1 MIKASVRSFAIVLLL
16 AHPVIGGELNGTLSS
31 RLDFYPENADG
42 TASEGRSVEVK
53 IDAFHDFE
61 ESRIVGEFI
70 VRGDEKDS
78 GRRITEARQ
87 AYFRTPFA
95 GFDVFLGNRQEFWGK
110 AESKNVVDLINQSDA
125 AANEGKSGKLGA
137 LSISAERYV
146 DIGDLQLWYI
156 SGFREKTF
164 NDRDA
169 HPSSGLT
176 VNSAQYARKDG
187 KDADDFAVR
196 LSSFVGDWDLAGS
209 VFYGTAR
216 DPILTL
222 AVGRKALNPY
232 YALQKS
238 IGLEAQYTGDVTLL
252 KWESL
257 HGTQSSLIGTHN
269 FSAAV
274 AGIEYTYY
282 RSFETKLDIGLIG
295 EIQHDDRPQA
305 AANQFGVAGVR
316 LVFNDI
322 ADSNILF
329 LLSADSK
336 MDQSIVS
343 LEASQRI
350 NDVTSVKLTSQ
361 FYNARTATSAYG
373 QLSDDDAVTLTLNMF
388 F

>member
-1 MIKASVRSFAIVLLL
+1 MIAFTARSFAIALLL
-16 AHPVIGGELNGTLSS
+16 AQPAFAVEINGTLSS
-31 RLDFYPENADG
+31 RLDFYPDHADG
-42 TASEGRSVEVK
+42 TASEGRSAEVK
-53 IDAFHDFE
+53 IDAFHDFG

-70 VRGDEKDS
+70 ARGDEKDS

-87 AYFRTPFA
+87 AYLRTPLA
-95 GFDVFLGNRQEFWGK
+95 GFDVFVGNRQEFWGK
-110 AESKNVVDLINQSDA
+110 TESKNVVDVINQSDA

-137 LSISAERYV
+137 PSISAERYL

-156 SGFREKTF
+156 SSFREKTF
-164 NDRDA
+164 NDSDA
-169 HPSSGLT
+169 HPSSGLP
-176 VNSAQYARKDG
+176 VNSAQYARKVG
-187 KDADDFAVR
+187 KDADDFAAR
-196 LSSFVGDWDLAGS
+196 FSSFAGDWDLSGS

-216 DPILTL
+216 DPILSV
-222 AVGRKALNPY
+222 ASDGSALNPY

-257 HGTQSSLIGTHN
+257 HGTQSSLIGAHD
-269 FSAAV
+269 FAAAV

-282 RSFETKLDIGLIG
+282 GPFETIWDFGLIG

-305 AANQFGVAGVR
+305 AANQFVVAGVR

-329 LLSADSK
+329 LASVDRKA
-336 MDQSIVS
+336 DQSFVS
-343 LEASQRI
+343 LEASRRI

-361 FYNARTATSAYG
+361 FYNARTATSAFG

>member
-1 MIKASVRSFAIVLLL
+1 MITSSARSFAIVLLL
-16 AHPVIGGELNGTLSS
+16 AQPAFALEVNGTLSS
-31 RLDFYPENADG
+31 RLDFYPDHADG
-42 TASEGRSVEVK
+42 TASEGRSAELKV
-53 IDAFHDFE
+53 DAFHDFD

-87 AYFRTPFA
+87 AYFRSPFV
-95 GFDVFLGNRQEFWGK
+95 GFDVFVGNRQEFWGK
-110 AESKNVVDLINQSDA
+110 AESKYVVDVIHQSDA
-125 AANEGKSGKLGA
+125 AANEGKSGKLGTP
-137 LSISAERYV
+137 SISAERYL

-156 SGFREKTF
+156 PYFREKTF
-164 NDRDA
+164 NDSDA
-169 HPSSGLT
+169 HPSSGLP
-176 VNSAQYARKDG
+176 VSSAQYARKDG
-187 KDADDFAVR
+187 KDADDFAAR
-196 LSSFVGDWDLAGS
+196 LSSFAGDWDLAGS

-216 DPILTL
+216 DPILSV
-222 AVGRKALNPY
+222 AIGSSALNPY

-257 HGTQSSLIGTHN
+257 HGTQSSLIGAHD
-269 FSAAV
+269 FAAAV

-282 RSFETKLDIGLIG
+282 RPFETMWDIGLIG

-305 AANQFGVAGVR
+305 AANQFGVVGVR

-329 LLSADSK
+329 LVSADRK
-336 MDQSIVS
+336 ADQSFVS
-343 LEASQRI
+343 LEVSRRI

-361 FYNARTATSAYG
+361 FYNARTATSAFG

>member
-1 MIKASVRSFAIVLLL
+1 M
-16 AHPVIGGELNGTLSS
+16 
-31 RLDFYPENADG
+31 
-42 TASEGRSVEVK
+42 
-53 IDAFHDFE
+53 
-61 ESRIVGEFI
+61 GEFI
-70 VRGDEKDS
+70 VREDEKDS

-164 NDRDA
+164 NDSDA

-196 LSSFVGDWDLAGS
+196 LSSFAGDWDLAGS

-216 DPILTL
+216 DPILTV
-222 AVGRKALNPY
+222 AVGGKALNPY

-238 IGLEAQYTGDVTLL
+238 IGLEAQYTGDATLL

-295 EIQHDDRPQA
+295 EVQHDDRPQA

>member
-1 MIKASVRSFAIVLLL
+1 MITSSARSFAIVLLL
-16 AHPVIGGELNGTLSS
+16 AQPAFALEVNGTLSS
-31 RLDFYPENADG
+31 RLDFYPDHADG
-42 TASEGRSVEVK
+42 TASEGRSAELKV
-53 IDAFHDFE
+53 DAFHDFD

-87 AYFRTPFA
+87 AYFRSPFV
-95 GFDVFLGNRQEFWGK
+95 GFDVFVGNRQEFWGK
-110 AESKNVVDLINQSDA
+110 AESKNVVDVINQSDA
-125 AANEGKSGKLGA
+125 AANEGKSGKLGTP
-137 LSISAERYV
+137 SISAERYL

-156 SGFREKTF
+156 PYFREKTF
-164 NDRDA
+164 NDSDA
-169 HPSSGLT
+169 HPSSGLP
-176 VNSAQYARKDG
+176 VSSAQYARKDG
-187 KDADDFAVR
+187 KDADDFAAR
-196 LSSFVGDWDLAGS
+196 LSSFAGDWDLAGS

-216 DPILTL
+216 DPILSV
-222 AVGRKALNPY
+222 AIGSSALNPY

-257 HGTQSSLIGTHN
+257 HGTQSSLIGAHDFT
-269 FSAAV
+269 AAV

-282 RSFETKLDIGLIG
+282 RPFETMWDIGLIG

-305 AANQFGVAGVR
+305 AANQFGVVGVR

-329 LLSADSK
+329 LVSADRK
-336 MDQSIVS
+336 ADQSFVS
-343 LEASQRI
+343 LEVSQRI

-361 FYNARTATSAYG
+361 FYNARTATSAFG

>member
-1 MIKASVRSFAIVLLL
+1 MITFSARSFAIVLLL
-16 AHPVIGGELNGTLSS
+16 AQPGFAGEVNGTLSS
-31 RLDFYPENADG
+31 RLDFYPDNAYG
-42 TASEGRSVEVK
+42 TASEGRSAEVK
-53 IDAFHDFE
+53 IDAFHDFD

-87 AYFRTPFA
+87 AYLRSPFS
-95 GFDVFLGNRQEFWGK
+95 GFDVFVGNRHEFWGK
-110 AESKNVVDLINQSDA
+110 AESKNVVDVINQSDA
-125 AANEGKSGKLGA
+125 AANEGKSDKLGA
-137 LSISAERYV
+137 PSISAERYLE
-146 DIGDLQLWYI
+146 IGELQLWYI

-164 NDRDA
+164 NDSDA
-169 HPSSGLT
+169 HPSSGLP
-176 VNSAQYARKDG
+176 VSSAQYARKDG
-187 KDADDFAVR
+187 KDADDFAAR

-216 DPILTL
+216 DPIFF
-222 AVGRKALNPY
+222 VDIGGRALNPY

-238 IGLEAQYTGDVTLL
+238 IGLEVQYTGDETLL

-257 HGTQSSLIGTHN
+257 HGTQSSLIGAHN
-269 FSAAV
+269 FIAAV
-274 AGIEYTYY
+274 AGFEYTYY
-282 RSFETKLDIGLIG
+282 GTFETMWDIGLIG

-305 AANQFGVAGVR
+305 AANQFGVAGLR
-316 LVFNDI
+316 LIFNDI

-329 LLSADSK
+329 LASVDRKA
-336 MDQSIVS
+336 DQSFVS
-343 LEASQRI
+343 LEASRRI

-361 FYNARTATSAYG
+361 FYNARTATSTFG

>member
-1 MIKASVRSFAIVLLL
+1 MITSSARSFAIVLLL
-16 AHPVIGGELNGTLSS
+16 AQPAFALEVNGTLSS
-31 RLDFYPENADG
+31 RLDFYPDHADG
-42 TASEGRSVEVK
+42 TASEGRSAELKV
-53 IDAFHDFE
+53 DAFHDFD

-87 AYFRTPFA
+87 AYFRSPFV
-95 GFDVFLGNRQEFWGK
+95 GFDVFVGNRQEFWGK
-110 AESKNVVDLINQSDA
+110 AESKNVVDVINQSDA
-125 AANEGKSGKLGA
+125 AANEGKSDKLGA
-137 LSISAERYV
+137 PSISAERYL

-156 SGFREKTF
+156 SSFREKTF
-164 NDRDA
+164 NDSDA
-169 HPSSGLT
+169 HPSSGLP
-176 VNSAQYARKDG
+176 VSSAQYARKEG
-187 KDADDFAVR
+187 KDADDFAAR

-216 DPILTL
+216 DPILSV
-222 AVGRKALNPY
+222 ASGGRALNPY

-257 HGTQSSLIGTHN
+257 HGTQSSLIGAHD
-269 FSAAV
+269 FAAAV

-282 RSFETKLDIGLIG
+282 RPFETMWDIGLIG

-305 AANQFGVAGVR
+305 AANQFGVVGVR

-329 LLSADSK
+329 LVSADRK
-336 MDQSIVS
+336 ADQSFVS
-343 LEASQRI
+343 LEVSRRI

-361 FYNARTATSAYG
+361 FYNARTATSAFG

>member
-1 MIKASVRSFAIVLLL
+1 MIKASARSFAIVLLL
-16 AHPVIGGELNGTLSS
+16 ANPVNGGELNGTLSS
-31 RLDFYPENADG
+31 RLDFYPENAYG

-53 IDAFHDFE
+53 IDAFHDFD

-70 VRGDEKDS
+70 VREDEKDS

-164 NDRDA
+164 NDSDA

-196 LSSFVGDWDLAGS
+196 LSSFAGDWDLAGS
-209 VFYGTAR
+209 IFYGTAR
-216 DPILTL
+216 DPILTA
-222 AVGRKALNPY
+222 AVGGKALNPY

-238 IGLEAQYTGDVTLL
+238 IGLEAQYTGDATLL

-274 AGIEYTYY
+274 AGIENTYY

-295 EIQHDDRPQA
+295 EVQHDDRPQA

>member
-1 MIKASVRSFAIVLLL
+1 MIAFTARSFAIALLL
-16 AHPVIGGELNGTLSS
+16 AQPAFAVEINGTLSS
-31 RLDFYPENADG
+31 RLDFYPDHADG
-42 TASEGRSVEVK
+42 TASEGRSAEVK
-53 IDAFHDFE
+53 IDAFHDFD

-87 AYFRTPFA
+87 AYLRTPLA
-95 GFDVFLGNRQEFWGK
+95 GFDVFVGNRQEFWGK
-110 AESKNVVDLINQSDA
+110 TESKNVVDVINQSDA

-137 LSISAERYV
+137 PSISAERYL

-156 SGFREKTF
+156 SSFREKTF
-164 NDRDA
+164 NDSDA
-169 HPSSGLT
+169 HPSSGLP
-176 VNSAQYARKDG
+176 VNSAQYARKVG
-187 KDADDFAVR
+187 KDADDFAAR
-196 LSSFVGDWDLAGS
+196 FSSFAGDWDLSGS

-216 DPILTL
+216 DPILSV
-222 AVGRKALNPY
+222 ASDGSALNPY

-257 HGTQSSLIGTHN
+257 HGTQSSLIGAHD
-269 FSAAV
+269 FAAAV

-282 RSFETKLDIGLIG
+282 GPFETIWDFGLIG

-305 AANQFGVAGVR
+305 AANQFVVAGVR

-329 LLSADSK
+329 LASVDRKA
-336 MDQSIVS
+336 DQSFVS
-343 LEASQRI
+343 LEASRRI

-361 FYNARTATSAYG
+361 FYNARTATSAFG

>member
-1 MIKASVRSFAIVLLL
+1 MIKVSARSFAIVLLL
-16 AHPVIGGELNGTLSS
+16 AHPVNGGELNGTLSS

-53 IDAFHDFE
+53 IDAFHDFD

-70 VRGDEKDS
+70 VREDEKDS

-164 NDRDA
+164 NDSDA

-176 VNSAQYARKDG
+176 VNSAQYARKNA

-196 LSSFVGDWDLAGS
+196 LSSFAGDWDLAGS

-216 DPILTL
+216 DPILTV
-222 AVGRKALNPY
+222 AVGGKALNPY

-238 IGLEAQYTGDVTLL
+238 IGLEAQYTGDATLL

-295 EIQHDDRPQA
+295 EVQHDDRPQA

>member
-1 MIKASVRSFAIVLLL
+1 MTMFAVRSFVIILLL
-16 AHPVIGGELNGTLSS
+16 AQPAFAGEVNGTLSS
-31 RLDFYPENADG
+31 RLDFYPDRDDG
-42 TASEGRSVEVK
+42 TASEGRSAEVK
-53 IDAFHDFE
+53 IDAFHDFDA
-61 ESRIVGEFI
+61 SRIVGEFI
-70 VRGDEKDS
+70 ARGDEKDS

-87 AYFRTPFA
+87 AYLRTPLA
-95 GFDVFLGNRQEFWGK
+95 GFDVFVGNRQEFWGK
-110 AESKNVVDLINQSDA
+110 AESKNVVDVINQSDA

-137 LSISAERYV
+137 PSISAERYL

-164 NDRDA
+164 NDSDA
-169 HPSSGLT
+169 HPSSGLP
-176 VNSAQYARKDG
+176 VSSAQYARKDG
-187 KDADDFAVR
+187 KDADDFAAR
-196 LSSFVGDWDLAGS
+196 LSSFAGEWDLAGS

-216 DPILTL
+216 DPILSV
-222 AVGRKALNPY
+222 ASDGGALKPY

-257 HGTQSSLIGTHN
+257 HGTQTGLLGTHD
-269 FSAAV
+269 FAAAV

-282 RSFETKLDIGLIG
+282 GPFETMWDIGLIG

-329 LLSADSK
+329 LASADRK
-336 MDQSIVS
+336 ADQSFIS
-343 LEASQRI
+343 LEASRRI
-350 NDVTSVKLTSQ
+350 NDATSVKLTSQ
-361 FYNARTATSAYG
+361 FYNARTPTSAFG
-373 QLSDDDAVTLTLNMF
+373 QLSDDDAVILTVNIF

>member
-1 MIKASVRSFAIVLLL
+1 MIPASAFSFSIVLLL
-16 AHPVIGGELNGTLSS
+16 AHPVFAGEVNGTLSS
-31 RLDFYPENADG
+31 RLDFYPENAVG

-53 IDAFHDFE
+53 IDAFYDFD

-70 VRGDEKDS
+70 IRADEKDS

-87 AYFRTPFA
+87 AYLRSPLA
-95 GFDVFLGNRQEFWGK
+95 GFDVFVGNRQEFWGK
-110 AESKNVVDLINQSDA
+110 AESRNVVDVINQSDA

-137 LSISAERYV
+137 PSISAERYL

-164 NDRDA
+164 NDIDA

-176 VNSAQYARKDG
+176 VSSAQYARKNG

-196 LSSFVGDWDLAGS
+196 LSSFTGNWDLAGS
-209 VFYGTAR
+209 IFYGTAR
-216 DPILTL
+216 DPILSVANGGT
-222 AVGRKALNPY
+222 ALNPY

-238 IGLEAQYTGDVTLL
+238 IGLEAQYTGDATLL

-269 FSAAV
+269 FVASV

-282 RSFETKLDIGLIG
+282 GPFETMWDIGLIG

-329 LLSADSK
+329 LLSVDRKA
-336 MDQSIVS
+336 DQSFVS

-361 FYNARTATSAYG
+361 FYNASTATSAFG

>member
-1 MIKASVRSFAIVLLL
+1 MIKALASSFAIVLLL
-16 AHPVIGGELNGTLSS
+16 AHPVNGGELNGTLSS

-53 IDAFHDFE
+53 IDAFHDFD

-70 VRGDEKDS
+70 VREDEKDS

-87 AYFRTPFA
+87 AYFRTYFA

-110 AESKNVVDLINQSDA
+110 TESKNVVDLINQSDA

-164 NDRDA
+164 NDSDA

-196 LSSFVGDWDLAGS
+196 LSSFAGDWDLAGS

-216 DPILTL
+216 DPILTV
-222 AVGRKALNPY
+222 AVGGKALNPY

-238 IGLEAQYTGDVTLL
+238 IGLEAQYTGDATLL

-295 EIQHDDRPQA
+295 EVQHDDRPQS

>member
-1 MIKASVRSFAIVLLL
+1 MITASALSFAIVLLL
-16 AHPVIGGELNGTLSS
+16 AQPVFAGEVNGTMSS
-31 RLDFYPENADG
+31 RLDFYPNSAHG
-42 TASEGRSVEVK
+42 TASEGRSLELK
-53 IDAFHDFE
+53 IDTFYDFDK
-61 ESRIVGEFI
+61 SRIVGEFI
-70 VRGDEKDS
+70 LRGDEKDS
-78 GRRITEARQ
+78 GRRITEPRQ
-87 AYFRTPFA
+87 AYLRAPLA
-95 GFDVFLGNRQEFWGK
+95 GFDVFVGNRQEFWGK
-110 AESKNVVDLINQSDA
+110 AESRNVVDVINQSDS
-125 AANEGKSGKLGA
+125 AANEGKTGKLGA
-137 LSISAERYV
+137 PSLSAERYL

-164 NDRDA
+164 NDIDA

-176 VNSAQYARKDG
+176 VSSAQYARKNG

-196 LSSFVGDWDLAGS
+196 LSSFTGNWDFAGS
-209 VFYGTAR
+209 IFYGTAR
-216 DPILTL
+216 DPILSVANGGT
-222 AVGRKALNPY
+222 AINPY

-238 IGLEAQYTGDVTLL
+238 IGLEAQYTGDATLL

-257 HGTQSSLIGTHN
+257 HGTQSSLIGAHN
-269 FSAAV
+269 FVAAV

-282 RSFETKLDIGLIG
+282 GPFETMWDIGLIG

-305 AANQFGVAGVR
+305 ADNQFGVAGIR

-329 LLSADSK
+329 LLSVDRKA
-336 MDQSIVS
+336 DQSFVS

-361 FYNARTATSAYG
+361 FYNASTATSAFG

>member
-1 MIKASVRSFAIVLLL
+1 MITASARSFAIVLLL
-16 AHPVIGGELNGTLSS
+16 AQPVFAGEVNGTLSS
-31 RLDFYPENADG
+31 RLDFYPDNAVG

-53 IDAFHDFE
+53 IDAFHDFD

-70 VRGDEKDS
+70 IRGDEKDS
-78 GRRITEARQ
+78 GRRISEARQ
-87 AYFRTPFA
+87 AYLRSPLA
-95 GFDVFLGNRQEFWGK
+95 GFDVFVGNRQEFWGK
-110 AESKNVVDLINQSDA
+110 AESRNVVDVINQSDA

-137 LSISAERYV
+137 PSISAERYL

-164 NDRDA
+164 NDIDA
-169 HPSSGLT
+169 HPSNGLT
-176 VNSAQYARKDG
+176 VSSAQYARKNG

-196 LSSFVGDWDLAGS
+196 LSSFTGNWDLAGS
-209 VFYGTAR
+209 IFYGTAR
-216 DPILTL
+216 DPILSVANGGT
-222 AVGRKALNPY
+222 ALNPY

-238 IGLEAQYTGDVTLL
+238 IGLEAQYTGDATLL

-257 HGTQSSLIGTHN
+257 HGTQSSLIGAHN
-269 FSAAV
+269 FVAAV

-282 RSFETKLDIGLIG
+282 GPFETMWDIGLIG

-305 AANQFGVAGVR
+305 AANQFGVVGVR

-329 LLSADSK
+329 LLTADRK
-336 MDQSIVS
+336 VDQSFVS

-361 FYNARTATSAYG
+361 FYNARTATSAFG
-373 QLSDDDAVTLTLNMF
+373 QLSDDDVVTLTLNLF

>member
-1 MIKASVRSFAIVLLL
+1 MITASARSFAIVLLL
-16 AHPVIGGELNGTLSS
+16 AQPVFAGEVNGTLSS
-31 RLDFYPENADG
+31 RLDFYPNNAVG
-42 TASEGRSVEVK
+42 TTSEGRSVEVK
-53 IDAFHDFE
+53 IDAFHDFD

-70 VRGDEKDS
+70 IRGDEKDS
-78 GRRITEARQ
+78 GRRISEARQ
-87 AYFRTPFA
+87 AYLRSPLA
-95 GFDVFLGNRQEFWGK
+95 GFDVFVGNRQEFWGK
-110 AESKNVVDLINQSDA
+110 AESRNVVDVINQSDA

-137 LSISAERYV
+137 PSISAERYL

-164 NDRDA
+164 NDINA

-176 VNSAQYARKDG
+176 VSSAQYARKNG

-196 LSSFVGDWDLAGS
+196 LSSFIGNWDLAGS
-209 VFYGTAR
+209 IFYGTAR
-216 DPILTL
+216 DPILSVANGGT
-222 AVGRKALNPY
+222 ALNPY

-238 IGLEAQYTGDVTLL
+238 IGLEAQYTGDATLL

-257 HGTQSSLIGTHN
+257 HGTQSSLIGAHN
-269 FSAAV
+269 FVAAV

-282 RSFETKLDIGLIG
+282 GPFETMWDIGLIG

-305 AANQFGVAGVR
+305 AANQFGVVGVR

-329 LLSADSK
+329 LLSVDRKA
-336 MDQSIVS
+336 DQSFVS

-361 FYNARTATSAYG
+361 FYNASTATSAFG